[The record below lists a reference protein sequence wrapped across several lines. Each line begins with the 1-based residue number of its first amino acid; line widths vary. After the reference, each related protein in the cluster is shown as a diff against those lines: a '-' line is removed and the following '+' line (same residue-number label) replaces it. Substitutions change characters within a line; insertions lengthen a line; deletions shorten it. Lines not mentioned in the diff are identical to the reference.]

1 MNSDAKNETQQRIE
15 KSNEATQKILRILDN
30 FDYFETIWIL
40 ANVNGVCEEKAFAD
54 VEKIPYEE
62 RLKAY
67 VQYWKEHPYE

>member
-1 MNSDAKNETQQRIE
+1 MIDDVRNNTQQRIE

-30 FDYFETIWIL
+30 FNYFETLWIL
-40 ANVNGVCEEKAFAD
+40 ANVQGAYEKKNFAD

-67 VQYWKEHPYE
+67 VKYWKEHPYD